1 MKDWFRRHAK
11 WGWPALALVA
21 ALAVGGITT
30 GLGVTSGFGLTKG
43 TTLPLWTEQ
52 AANAP
57 MPTVQAPDWVK
68 IGRELKPAV
77 VNVSTQRT
85 ESGPAEMSNP
95 FGEGSPF
102 DRYFKDNF
110 GSKPQRHTR
119 AMGSGFVINPNGY
132 IVTNNHVVDG
142 ATKISVKLSDGR
154 ELPGKVVGRD
164 AKTDIALL
172 KVEAANLTVIP
183 LGDSSTMQVGEPVM
197 AIGNPFGLEQ
207 TVTTGIVSA
216 TGRAIGA
223 GPYDDFI
230 QTDASINPGNSGGP
244 LINARG
250 QAIGINTAIYSQGGG
265 SVGIGFAIPMSL
277 AKNVVTQLAD
287 SGKVTRGWLGVG
299 IQAVTPELAK
309 SFGRSDTTG
318 VLVSSVSEGSP
329 AEHAGLK
336 TGDIITEY
344 DGRKVER
351 ASDLPRAVAATP
363 VGRDVKL
370 AVVRDGKPVTLTAK
384 VAALD
389 TKEAS
394 EADNNGGEKAKP
406 ALGLA
411 VQPLTPA
418 IAQQLGVSAKQGLVV
433 QDVMDGSPAAD
444 AGFQRGDVIVE
455 VDKKPVKSVAEL
467 RESVAKHGKGTQM
480 LFRVQREDA
489 SLFLTVS
496 V

>member
-1 MKDWFRRHAK
+1 MKAWFRNAK

-21 ALAVGGITT
+21 ALAVGGVTT
-30 GLGVTSGFGLTKG
+30 GFSLTKG
-43 TTLPLWTEQ
+43 AQPQIWTEQ
-52 AANAP
+52 SATGAAA
-57 MPTVQAPDWVK
+57 PTVQAPDWVK
-68 IGRELKPAV
+68 IGRDLKPAV
-77 VNVSTQRT
+77 VNVSAKRT
-85 ESGPAEMSNP
+85 ESATSEMQSP
-95 FGEGSPF
+95 FGEETPF
-102 DRYFKDNF
+102 DRYFKDYF
-110 GSKPQRHTR
+110 GSRPKRHTR
-119 AMGSGFVINPNGY
+119 AMGSGFVINQNGY

-142 ATKISVKLSDGR
+142 ATQISVKLSDGR

-164 AKTDIALL
+164 SKTDIALL
-172 KVEAANLTVIP
+172 KVEATGLAVIP
-183 LGDSSTMQVGEPVM
+183 LGDSSASQVGEPVM

-250 QAIGINTAIYSQGGG
+250 QAIGINTAIFSQSGG
-265 SVGIGFAIPMSL
+265 SVGIGFAIPISL

-299 IQAVTPELAK
+299 IQPVTPELAK
-309 SFGRSDTTG
+309 SFGRTETTG

-329 AEHAGLK
+329 AERAGIK

-363 VGRDVKL
+363 VGRDVKMN
-370 AVVRDGKPVTLTAK
+370 VVRDGKSVTLTAR
-384 VAALD
+384 VEALD
-389 TKEAS
+389 TKEAAAES
-394 EADNNGGEKAKP
+394 GGGEKAKP

-418 IAQQLGVSAKQGLVV
+418 LAQQLGVGATQGLVV
-433 QDVMDGSPAAD
+433 QNVMEGSPAAD

-455 VDKKPVKSVAEL
+455 VNKKPVKSVSEL
-467 RESVAKHGKGTQM
+467 RESVAKNGKGSPM
-480 LFRVQREDA
+480 LFRVQRQDA
-489 SLFLTVS
+489 SFFLTVT

>member
-1 MKDWFRRHAK
+1 MKAWFRNRK

-21 ALAVGGITT
+21 ALAAGGVTT
-30 GLGVTSGFGLTKG
+30 GFSLTKG
-43 TTLPLWTEQ
+43 TQPQIWTERNT
-52 AANAP
+52 AAAAA
-57 MPTVQAPDWVK
+57 PTVQAPDWVK
-68 IGRELKPAV
+68 IGRDLKPAV
-77 VNVSTQRT
+77 VNVSTKRT
-85 ESGPAEMSNP
+85 EPAMTEMQGPSGE
-95 FGEGSPF
+95 ETPF
-102 DRYFKDNF
+102 DRYFRDYF
-110 GSKPQRHTR
+110 GSRPQRHTR
-119 AMGSGFVINPNGY
+119 AMGSGFIINSNGY

-142 ATKISVKLSDGR
+142 ATQITVKLSDGR
-154 ELPGKVVGRD
+154 EIPGKVVGRD

-172 KVEAANLTVIP
+172 KVEATGLAVIP
-183 LGDSSTMQVGEPVM
+183 LGDSSASQVGEPVM

-250 QAIGINTAIYSQGGG
+250 EAIGINTAIFSQSGG
-265 SVGIGFAIPMSL
+265 SVGIGFAIPISL

-309 SFGRSDTTG
+309 SFGRTETAG
-318 VLVSSVSEGSP
+318 VLVSSVSDGSP
-329 AEHAGLK
+329 AERAGIK
-336 TGDIITEY
+336 AGDIITEY

-351 ASDLPRAVAATP
+351 AGDLPRAVAATP
-363 VGRDVKL
+363 VGQSVKL
-370 AVVRDGKPVTLTAK
+370 TVVRDGKPMTLTAK

-389 TKEAS
+389 TKEAAQD
-394 EADNNGGEKAKP
+394 EGGGKAAKP

-418 IAQQLGVSAKQGLVV
+418 LAQQLGVRATQGLVV
-433 QDVMDGSPAAD
+433 QDVVEGSPAAD
-444 AGFQRGDVIVE
+444 AGFERGDVIVE
-455 VDKKPVKSVAEL
+455 VNKKPVKSVAEL
-467 RESVAKHGKGTQM
+467 RESVAKNGKGSPM
-480 LFRVQREDA
+480 LFRVQRQDA
-489 SLFLTVS
+489 SLFLTVT